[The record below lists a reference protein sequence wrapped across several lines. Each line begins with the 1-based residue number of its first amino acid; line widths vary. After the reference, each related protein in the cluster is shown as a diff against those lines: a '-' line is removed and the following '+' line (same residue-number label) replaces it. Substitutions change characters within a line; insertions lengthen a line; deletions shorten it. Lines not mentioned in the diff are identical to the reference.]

1 MTGGQEIQ
9 FAELV
14 CHLTASELV
23 SLSPVDQRLVSAVPV
38 LPLGLKCNNYVKKH
52 NNILYMKAGM
62 STLTAASMS
71 RITGFSLSSEG
82 AVNLSKAGRDLQAHQ
97 WQQNINR
104 NLLACSCWWL
114 TDSKNCQSPA
124 KKENPGTILVL
135 WCSLSL
141 QNCSITEEKGEWKAC
156 RKQVIYRWGSP
167 KRTKIV

>member
-52 NNILYMKAGM
+52 NNILYMKAGT

-71 RITGFSLSSEG
+71 RSTGFSLSSEG

-124 KKENPGTILVL
+124 RKEKLWDHFSFMMQLKLAKLQYNGRKRGMKGMQKTSYLQVGLTKKD
-135 WCSLSL
+135 
-141 QNCSITEEKGEWKAC
+141 
-156 RKQVIYRWGSP
+156 
-167 KRTKIV
+167 